1 MPKGDED
8 RPDFSL
14 PVAALFDKVD
24 RDSLLELVEKFP
36 EIKFLIYAPDSGQVR
51 VKIKY
56 ADCFLGFIYT
66 KVFVDFR
73 LVVYCKMC
81 LVTVCYLS
89 QFETS
94 NAMSHLN
101 YRIVK

>member
-1 MPKGDED
+1 MFSLQKRNGSGLLVDTALSMPKGDED

-14 PVAALFDKVD
+14 PVAALFDKFD

-36 EIKFLIYAPDSGQVR
+36 EIKFLIYAPDSGQVM

-66 KVFVDFR
+66 KVFSELR
-73 LVVYCKMC
+73 LGC
-81 LVTVCYLS
+81 L
-89 QFETS
+89 F
-94 NAMSHLN
+94 
-101 YRIVK
+101 